1 LIYCAD
7 EDRQAIVQL
16 LAREASLEAVQ
27 QLVEFGIRSADSEL
41 TINAAKILET
51 VLLRGQASESSQ
63 AEGDRGFFSD
73 LTASFLKT
81 TGTVLK
87 RGVPLRVLAKECKI
101 EDCVSCFYEN
111 ICERISLEKL
121 IEKNRGLIA
130 SLTKER

>member
-51 VLLRGQASESSQ
+51 VLLRGQASENSQ
-63 AEGDRGFFSD
+63 AEGDRSFFAD
-73 LTASFLKT
+73 LMPGYLKSVKT
-81 TGTVLK
+81 
-87 RGVPLRVLAKECKI
+87 VLAKGVPTRVQLKVCKI
-101 EDCVSCFYEN
+101 EDCVTCFYEN
-111 ICERISLEKL
+111 ICERISVEQL
-121 IEKNRGLIA
+121 IAKNRSLIA

>member
-1 LIYCAD
+1 MIYCAD

-63 AEGDRGFFSD
+63 AESDRGFFSD
-73 LTASFLKT
+73 LMASYLKT

-101 EDCVSCFYEN
+101 EDCVSCFFEA
-111 ICERISLEKL
+111 ICERISVEKL
-121 IEKNRGLIA
+121 IAKNRDLVH
-130 SLTKER
+130 SLTEER